1 MTIMA
6 ITVDVIEK
14 INQLD
19 WTNMQSAVR
28 FIDFLL
34 HEQQQTPRKTH
45 VKLGYLKGRLKYISD
60 DFDEPIE
67 VFKEY
72 M

>member
-1 MTIMA
+1 MA

-19 WTNMQSAVR
+19 WANMQSAVR

-45 VKLGYLKGRLKYISD
+45 VKLGCLKGRLKYISE

-67 VFKEY
+67 DFEEY

>member
-1 MTIMA
+1 MA